1 MLSFVTTLLAATP
14 PPSTT
19 QDANAGNR
27 AMVTQ
32 LTMMLFI
39 GLVFWLLF
47 IRPQSKKAAEQAAL
61 VKQIKRN
68 DKVIT
73 AAGIVGSVVS
83 VREDSVTLRTGDST
97 LEVTKNSITQVTEKA
112 AEKA

>member
-1 MLSFVTTLLAATP
+1 MLSFVTTLLAFAAP
-14 PPSTT
+14 PPSNS

-27 AMVTQ
+27 AMITQ

-61 VKQIKRN
+61 VKQLKRN
-68 DKVIT
+68 DKVT
-73 AAGIVGSVVS
+73 TTSGIVGTVVS
-83 VREDSVTLRTGDST
+83 VRDDSVTLRSGDST
-97 LEVTKNSITQVTEKA
+97 VEVTKNSITQVTEKA
-112 AEKA
+112 A